1 MKSIGADALSSFR
14 ALENRIER
22 ALEALAN
29 ARREKAATEKALA
42 DARSEIR
49 RLRQELEGMR
59 AERLK
64 IRNRVQRLISN
75 IAELDKNKEKK
86 IV

>member
-1 MKSIGADALSSFR
+1 MKSTGTDALSSFR
-14 ALENRIER
+14 VLENRIER
-22 ALEALAN
+22 ALEALVN
-29 ARREKAATEKALA
+29 ARREKAAAEKALA
-42 DARSEIR
+42 DAGSEIR
-49 RLRQELEGMR
+49 RLRQEMEGMR

-64 IRNRVQRLISN
+64 IRNRVQRLILN

>member
-1 MKSIGADALSSFR
+1 MKSTGTDALSSFR
-14 ALENRIER
+14 VLENRIER

-29 ARREKAATEKALA
+29 ARREKAAAEKALA
-42 DARSEIR
+42 DAGSEIR
-49 RLRQELEGMR
+49 RLRQEMEGMR

-64 IRNRVQRLISN
+64 IRNRVQRLILN

>member
-29 ARREKAATEKALA
+29 ARREKASTEKALA
-42 DARSEIR
+42 DAGSEIR

-59 AERLK
+59 TERLK

-75 IAELDKNKEKK
+75 IAELDKTKEKK